1 MLYRIILE
9 LAHSRE
15 FPNGSPACG
24 YELELPLT
32 RDHQLDFFACQRRRH
47 RHVICRFWPK
57 EEWRGELKCDHR
69 GWLFSFGRGETADA
83 AILGCTRFIAGAW
96 IPITESDG
104 QTRHF
109 RIVEVARLS
118 GRVALT
124 DPQNNDRTQ
133 HASDCCDTASADS
146 FPASDAPSWIAVTGV
161 GTPTILA
168 ARRAQESLLE

>member
-1 MLYRIILE
+1 MLYRIVLE

-32 RDHQLDFFACQRRRH
+32 LDHRLDFCACQRRRH
-47 RHVICRFWPK
+47 RHIICRFWPK

-69 GWLFSFGRGETADA
+69 GWFFSFGRGETADA
-83 AILGCTRFIAGAW
+83 AILGRTRFIAGEW

-109 RIVEVARLS
+109 RVAEVVRIS
-118 GRVALT
+118 GRVDSE
-124 DPQNNDRTQ
+124 DPKNNDG
-133 HASDCCDTASADS
+133 AECSSDRYDTASADR
-146 FPASDAPSWIAVTGV
+146 FPTVENNIAVSRV
-161 GTPTILA
+161 G
-168 ARRAQESLLE
+168 